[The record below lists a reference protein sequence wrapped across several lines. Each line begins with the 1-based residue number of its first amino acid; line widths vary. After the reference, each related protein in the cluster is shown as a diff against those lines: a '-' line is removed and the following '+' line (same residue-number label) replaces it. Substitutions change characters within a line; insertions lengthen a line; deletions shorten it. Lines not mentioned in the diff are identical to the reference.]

1 MLKAYLIDDEELIVR
16 ELETLIDWQ
25 KQGYE
30 ICGSSTDPLQA
41 KKDILALKP
50 TIVISDVN
58 MDGLD
63 GLTLANQVSGFLPD
77 TSFCFLSAYDK
88 FDYAL
93 GALKVGAVDYLTKPI
108 KPEKLIAVLEK
119 TKNELNETFSKNVF
133 ASLVDEGNNK
143 SNDYL
148 RRVFENY
155 PLFPKNEAA
164 RIVCFYGRNDAIP
177 NLHEEGGFSK
187 CLYRD
192 EVMYASIVFSPRIDV
207 LKNDVE
213 KYHVSVGVSPEF
225 TNYLEVDKF
234 IRMARLASKEKFITG
249 ANTFAEYHTNEN
261 ATKLINEINA
271 SRNEYELKANVAT
284 LEEKI
289 KQYGIPS
296 YSLQKVYR
304 IILFNMMKFGLMDY
318 DEEASEVSVVDFY
331 DNLHD
336 FVDDLMGNFETPTTT
351 SEDVS
356 GALMG
361 EVIRDMEDNIQEKR
375 TLSYYA
381 KKYSYN
387 ACYFS
392 QLFKKV
398 NGESFA
404 TYFINLKIAKAK
416 NLLATTNIPLS
427 DVALKVGYDDY
438 CHFSKLFKKYTSLS
452 PSEFRDSLVEADVTH
467 P

>member
-1 MLKAYLIDDEELIVR
+1 MLKAYLVDDEELIIR
-16 ELETLIDWQ
+16 ELKTLIDWQ

-30 ICGSSTDPLQA
+30 ICGSSSDPLQA
-41 KKDILALKP
+41 KKEILALKP

-77 TSFCFLSAYDK
+77 TCFCFLSAYEK

-108 KPEKLIAVLEK
+108 RAEKLLAVLEK
-119 TKNELNETFSKNVF
+119 TKSELNETFAKNVF
-133 ASLVDEGNNK
+133 ASLVDEGNNR

-148 RRVFENY
+148 KRVFENY
-155 PLFPKNEAA
+155 PLFPKNETA

-177 NLHEEGGFSK
+177 NLSEEGGFSK

-192 EVMYASIVFSPRIDV
+192 EVMYASIVFSPKIDI
-207 LKNDVE
+207 LKRDVE
-213 KYHVSVGVSPEF
+213 KYHISIGVSPEF
-225 TNYLEVDKF
+225 KAYSEIDKY

-249 ANTFAEYHTNEN
+249 ANVFAEYLPSEN
-261 ATKLINEINA
+261 TTKLINEINA
-271 SRNEYELKANVAT
+271 SRNEYELKANVSM

-289 KQYGIPS
+289 KQYGVPS

-318 DEEASEVSVVDFY
+318 DEEVSEVSVVDFY

-336 FVDDLMGNFETPTTT
+336 FVEDLLGDFETPTTT

-361 EVIRDMEDNIQEKR
+361 EVIRDLEDNIQEKR

-398 NGESFA
+398 NGESYA

-416 NLLATTNIPLS
+416 NLLTTTNIPLS

-452 PSEFRDSLVEADVTH
+452 PSEYRNSPLEGENADS
-467 P
+467 